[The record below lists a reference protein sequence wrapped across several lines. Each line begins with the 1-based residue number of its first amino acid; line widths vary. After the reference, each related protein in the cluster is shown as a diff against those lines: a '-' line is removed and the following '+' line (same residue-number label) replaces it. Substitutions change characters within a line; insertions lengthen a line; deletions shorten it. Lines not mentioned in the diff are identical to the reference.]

1 MHFYLTNKQP
11 YKVCSSSQL
20 IIYSYTFLQITAM
33 KKMYTLLKEINAITL
48 KIELDYP
55 ELYEYLDENP
65 ITMPNMTHP
74 IMNTLFFQ
82 NS

>member
-1 MHFYLTNKQP
+1 
-11 YKVCSSSQL
+11 
-20 IIYSYTFLQITAM
+20 
-33 KKMYTLLKEINAITL
+33 MYTLLKEINAITL